1 MEEIAEPTTAE
12 IGTQSSEP
20 VAGNTILGGTEQ
32 LPVTNVGG
40 GENPW
45 AFDPT
50 ALPDDL
56 AREPSLRN
64 FDSVDKL
71 AKSYVHAV
79 RKMGVPAD
87 QLMRVPQNA
96 DDPAW
101 NDVYNSM
108 GRPETPDQY
117 FFDERYAEADLDDFK
132 NVAHNLGLS
141 QKQAENIL
149 DMYSQANYDQN
160 QEAESR
166 HEEMQ
171 ANGVHALQQEWGK
184 SYNENVELARRAFTN
199 FASKEALDIMEDSGL
214 GNHPEI
220 VKMFSKIGNLLK
232 EDGIMVGE
240 PGIGGALSPAMAE
253 EKINTNLSDTD
264 FNKVYLDKTHPQH
277 QKAVEEMTRLFSTVH
292 QR

>member
-1 MEEIAEPTTAE
+1 MEEIAEPTMTE
-12 IGTQSSEP
+12 VGTQSSDAVP
-20 VAGNTILGGTEQ
+20 GNTILGGTEE
-32 LPVTNVGG
+32 LPISSVGG
-40 GENPW
+40 NENPW

-50 ALPDDL
+50 TLPDDL

-117 FFDERYAEADLDDFK
+117 YFDERFADANLDDFR
-132 NVAHNLGLS
+132 NIAHNLGLS
-141 QKQAENIL
+141 QNQAEKIL
-149 DMYSQANYDQN
+149 DMYSQANYDQM
-160 QEAESR
+160 QEAETR
-166 HEEMQ
+166 HGEMQ
-171 ANGVHALQQEWGK
+171 AQGINALQKEWGK

-240 PGIGGALSPAMAE
+240 PGIGDALSPAMAQ
-253 EKINTNLSDTD
+253 EKIDNNLGDSE
-264 FNKVYLDKTHPQH
+264 FNKIYLDKTHPQH
-277 QKAVEEMTRLFSTVH
+277 QKAVEEMTRLFSTAH
-292 QR
+292 R

>member
-12 IGTQSSEP
+12 IGTQSSDAVP
-20 VAGNTILGGTEQ
+20 GNTILGGTEE
-32 LPVTNVGG
+32 LPISNVGG
-40 GENPW
+40 SENPW
-45 AFDPT
+45 SFDPT
-50 ALPDDL
+50 SLPDDL

-117 FFDERYAEADLDDFK
+117 YFDERFADANLDDFR
-132 NVAHNLGLS
+132 NIAHNLGLS
-141 QKQAENIL
+141 QNQAEKIL
-149 DMYSQANYDQN
+149 DMYSQANYDQM
-160 QEAESR
+160 QEAETR
-166 HEEMQ
+166 HGEMQ
-171 ANGVHALQQEWGK
+171 AQGINALQKEWGK

-240 PGIGGALSPAMAE
+240 PGIGDALSPAMAQ
-253 EKINTNLSDTD
+253 EKIDNNLGDSE
-264 FNKVYLDKTHPQH
+264 FNKIYLDKTHPQH
-277 QKAVEEMTRLFSTVH
+277 QKAVEEMTRLFSTAH
-292 QR
+292 R

>member
-12 IGTQSSEP
+12 IGTQSSDAVP
-20 VAGNTILGGTEQ
+20 GNTILGGTEE
-32 LPVTNVGG
+32 LPISNVGG
-40 GENPW
+40 NENPW

-50 ALPDDL
+50 TLPDDL

-117 FFDERYAEADLDDFK
+117 YFDERFADANLDDFR
-132 NVAHNLGLS
+132 NIAHNLGLS
-141 QKQAENIL
+141 QNQAEKIL
-149 DMYSQANYDQN
+149 DMYSQANYDQM
-160 QEAESR
+160 QEAETR
-166 HEEMQ
+166 HGEMQ
-171 ANGVHALQQEWGK
+171 AQGINALQKEWGK

-232 EDGIMVGE
+232 EDGIMGGE
-240 PGIGGALSPAMAE
+240 PGIGDSLSPAMAQ
-253 EKINTNLSDTD
+253 EKIDNNLGDSE
-264 FNKVYLDKTHPQH
+264 FNKIYLDKTHPQH
-277 QKAVEEMTRLFSTVH
+277 QKAVEEMTRLFSTAH
-292 QR
+292 R

>member
-1 MEEIAEPTTAE
+1 MEEIAEPTMTE
-12 IGTQSSEP
+12 VGTQSSDAVP
-20 VAGNTILGGTEQ
+20 GNTILGGTEE
-32 LPVTNVGG
+32 LPISNVGG
-40 GENPW
+40 NENPW

-50 ALPDDL
+50 SLPDDL

-108 GRPETPDQY
+108 GRPESADQY
-117 FFDERYAEADLDDFK
+117 TFDERYAEANLDDFK
-132 NVAHNLGLS
+132 NIAHNLGLS
-141 QKQAENIL
+141 QNQAEKIL
-149 DMYSQANYDQN
+149 DMYSQANYDQME
-160 QEAESR
+160 QAEAR
-166 HEEMQ
+166 HSEMQ
-171 ANGVHALQQEWGK
+171 VEGINALQKEWGK

-199 FASKEALDIMEDSGL
+199 FASKEALDVMEDSGL

-240 PGIGGALSPAMAE
+240 PGIGDALSPAMAQ
-253 EKINTNLSDTD
+253 EKIDNNLGDSE
-264 FNKVYLDKTHPQH
+264 FNKIYLDKTHPQH
-277 QKAVEEMTRLFSTVH
+277 QKAVDEMTRLFSTAH
-292 QR
+292 R

>member
-1 MEEIAEPTTAE
+1 MEEIAEPTMTE
-12 IGTQSSEP
+12 IGTQSSDA
-20 VAGNTILGGTEQ
+20 VRGNTILGGTEE
-32 LPVTNVGG
+32 LPISSVGG
-40 GENPW
+40 NENPW

-50 ALPDDL
+50 TLPDDL

-117 FFDERYAEADLDDFK
+117 YFDERFADANLDDFR
-132 NVAHNLGLS
+132 NIAHNLGLS
-141 QKQAENIL
+141 QNQAEKIL
-149 DMYSQANYDQN
+149 DMYSQANYDQM
-160 QEAESR
+160 QEAETR
-166 HEEMQ
+166 HGEMQ
-171 ANGVHALQQEWGK
+171 AQGINALQKEWGK

-240 PGIGGALSPAMAE
+240 PGIGDALSPAMAQ
-253 EKINTNLSDTD
+253 EKIDNNLGDSE
-264 FNKVYLDKTHPQH
+264 FNKIYLDKTHPQH
-277 QKAVEEMTRLFSTVH
+277 QKAVEEMTRLFSTAH
-292 QR
+292 R

>member
-1 MEEIAEPTTAE
+1 MEEIAEPTMTE
-12 IGTQSSEP
+12 VGTQSSDAVP
-20 VAGNTILGGTEQ
+20 GNTILGGTEE
-32 LPVTNVGG
+32 LPISNVGG
-40 GENPW
+40 SENPW
-45 AFDPT
+45 SFDPT
-50 ALPDDL
+50 SLPDDL

-87 QLMRVPQNA
+87 QLMRVPQNE

-101 NDVYNSM
+101 GDVYNSI

-117 FFDERYAEADLDDFK
+117 AFDERYDESNLEDYK
-132 NVAHNLGLS
+132 NIAHQLGLT
-141 QKQAENIL
+141 QNQANKIL
-149 DMYSQANYDQN
+149 DMWSQANYDQSQQA
-160 QEAESR
+160 QENYEG
-166 HEEMQ
+166 MQ
-171 ANGVHALQQEWGK
+171 AQGVHALQKEWGK

-220 VKMFSKIGNLLK
+220 VKMFSKIGQLLK

-240 PGIGGALSPAMAE
+240 PGIGDALSPAMAQ
-253 EKINTNLSDTD
+253 EKIDNNLGDSE
-264 FNKVYLDKTHPQH
+264 FNKIYLDKTHPQH
-277 QKAVEEMTRLFSTVH
+277 QKAVDEMTRLFSTAH
-292 QR
+292 R

>member
-1 MEEIAEPTTAE
+1 MEEIAEPTTTE
-12 IGTQSSEP
+12 VGTSSSDTVAGNSILGSSEP
-20 VAGNTILGGTEQ
+20 
-32 LPVTNVGG
+32 LPVNNVGG
-40 GENPW
+40 TDNPW
-45 AFDPT
+45 SFDPT

-56 AREPSLRN
+56 SREPSLRN

-87 QLMRVPQNA
+87 QLMRVPQG
-96 DDPAW
+96 DEDPGW
-101 NDVYNSM
+101 NDIYNTI
-108 GRPETPDQY
+108 GRPETPDGY
-117 FFDERYAEADLDDFK
+117 EFDERYTDTNLEDYK
-132 NVAHNLGLS
+132 NIAHNLGLTQNQANKILYMWS
-141 QKQAENIL
+141 DSNYYQAE
-149 DMYSQANYDQN
+149 Q
-160 QEAESR
+160 AESR

-171 ANGVHALQQEWGK
+171 AQGVHELQTEWGK

-199 FASKEALDIMEDSGL
+199 FASSEALELMENTGL

-240 PGIGGALSPAMAE
+240 PGVGGALSPAMAQ
-253 EKINTNLSDTD
+253 EKINTNLSDSE

-277 QKAVEEMTRLFSTVH
+277 QRAVDEMTRLFSTAH
-292 QR
+292 R

>member
-1 MEEIAEPTTAE
+1 MEEIAEPTMTE
-12 IGTQSSEP
+12 VGTQSSDAVP
-20 VAGNTILGGTEQ
+20 GNTILGGTEE
-32 LPVTNVGG
+32 LPISNVGG
-40 GENPW
+40 SENPW
-45 AFDPT
+45 SFDPT
-50 ALPDDL
+50 SLPDDL

-117 FFDERYAEADLDDFK
+117 TFDERYAEANLDDFK
-132 NVAHNLGLS
+132 NIAHNLGLS
-141 QKQAENIL
+141 QNQAEKIL
-149 DMYSQANYDQN
+149 DMYSQANYDQME
-160 QEAESR
+160 QAEAR
-166 HEEMQ
+166 HSEMQ
-171 ANGVHALQQEWGK
+171 VEGINALQKEWGK

-199 FASKEALDIMEDSGL
+199 FASKEALDVMEDSGL

-240 PGIGGALSPAMAE
+240 PGIGDSLSPAMAQ
-253 EKINTNLSDTD
+253 EKIDNNLGDSE
-264 FNKVYLDKTHPQH
+264 FNKIYLDKTHPQH
-277 QKAVEEMTRLFSTVH
+277 QKAVDEMTRLFSTAH
-292 QR
+292 R

>member
-12 IGTQSSEP
+12 IGTQSSDAVP
-20 VAGNTILGGTEQ
+20 GNTILGGTEE
-32 LPVTNVGG
+32 LPISSVGG
-40 GENPW
+40 NENPW

-50 ALPDDL
+50 TLPDDL

-71 AKSYVHAV
+71 AKSYVPAV

-117 FFDERYAEADLDDFK
+117 YFDERFADANLDDFR
-132 NVAHNLGLS
+132 NIAHNLGLS
-141 QKQAENIL
+141 QNQAEKIL
-149 DMYSQANYDQN
+149 DMYSQANYDQM
-160 QEAESR
+160 QEAETR
-166 HEEMQ
+166 HGEMQ
-171 ANGVHALQQEWGK
+171 AQGINALQKEWGK

-240 PGIGGALSPAMAE
+240 PGIGDALSPAMAQ
-253 EKINTNLSDTD
+253 EKIDNNLGDSE
-264 FNKVYLDKTHPQH
+264 FNKIYLDKTHPQH
-277 QKAVEEMTRLFSTVH
+277 QKAVEEMTRLFSTAH
-292 QR
+292 R

>member
-1 MEEIAEPTTAE
+1 MEEIAEPTMTE
-12 IGTQSSEP
+12 VGTQSSDAVP
-20 VAGNTILGGTEQ
+20 GNTILGGTEE
-32 LPVTNVGG
+32 LPISNVGG
-40 GENPW
+40 SENPW
-45 AFDPT
+45 SFDPT
-50 ALPDDL
+50 SLPDDL

-117 FFDERYAEADLDDFK
+117 YFDERFADANLDDFR
-132 NVAHNLGLS
+132 NIAHNLGLS
-141 QKQAENIL
+141 QNQAEKIL
-149 DMYSQANYDQN
+149 DMYSQANYDQM
-160 QEAESR
+160 QEAETR
-166 HEEMQ
+166 HGEMQ
-171 ANGVHALQQEWGK
+171 AQGINALQKEWGK

-240 PGIGGALSPAMAE
+240 PGIGDALSPAMAQ
-253 EKINTNLSDTD
+253 EKIDNNLGDSE
-264 FNKVYLDKTHPQH
+264 FNKIYLDKTHPQH
-277 QKAVEEMTRLFSTVH
+277 QKAVEEMTRLFSTAH
-292 QR
+292 R

>member
-1 MEEIAEPTTAE
+1 MEEIAEPTMTE
-12 IGTQSSEP
+12 VGTQSSDAVP
-20 VAGNTILGGTEQ
+20 GNTILGGTEE
-32 LPVTNVGG
+32 LPISNVGG
-40 GENPW
+40 NENPW

-50 ALPDDL
+50 TLPDDL

-117 FFDERYAEADLDDFK
+117 YFDERFADANLDDFR
-132 NVAHNLGLS
+132 NIAHNLGLS
-141 QKQAENIL
+141 QNQAEKIL
-149 DMYSQANYDQN
+149 DMYSQANYDQM
-160 QEAESR
+160 QEAETR
-166 HEEMQ
+166 HGEMQ
-171 ANGVHALQQEWGK
+171 AQGINALQKEWGK

-240 PGIGGALSPAMAE
+240 PGIGDALSPAMAQ
-253 EKINTNLSDTD
+253 EKIDNNLGDSE
-264 FNKVYLDKTHPQH
+264 FNKIYLDKTHPQH
-277 QKAVEEMTRLFSTVH
+277 QKAVEEMTRLFSTAH
-292 QR
+292 R

>member
-1 MEEIAEPTTAE
+1 MEEIAEPTMTE
-12 IGTQSSEP
+12 VGTQSSDAVP
-20 VAGNTILGGTEQ
+20 GNTILGGTEE
-32 LPVTNVGG
+32 LPISNVGG
-40 GENPW
+40 SENPW
-45 AFDPT
+45 SFDPT
-50 ALPDDL
+50 SLPDDL

-117 FFDERYAEADLDDFK
+117 YFDERFADANLDDFR
-132 NVAHNLGLS
+132 NIAHNLGLS
-141 QKQAENIL
+141 QNQAEKIL
-149 DMYSQANYDQN
+149 DMYSQANYDQM
-160 QEAESR
+160 QEAETR
-166 HEEMQ
+166 HGEMQ
-171 ANGVHALQQEWGK
+171 AQGINALQKEWGK

-240 PGIGGALSPAMAE
+240 PGIGDALSPAMAQ
-253 EKINTNLSDTD
+253 EKIDNNLGDSE
-264 FNKVYLDKTHPQH
+264 FNKIYLDKTHPQH
-277 QKAVEEMTRLFSTVH
+277 QKAVDEMTRLFSTAH
-292 QR
+292 R

>member
-12 IGTQSSEP
+12 IGTQSSDAVP
-20 VAGNTILGGTEQ
+20 GNTILGGTEE
-32 LPVTNVGG
+32 LPISSVGG
-40 GENPW
+40 NENPW
-45 AFDPT
+45 AIDPT
-50 ALPDDL
+50 TLPDDL

-117 FFDERYAEADLDDFK
+117 YFDERFADANLDDFR
-132 NVAHNLGLS
+132 NIAHNLGLS
-141 QKQAENIL
+141 QNQAEKIL
-149 DMYSQANYDQN
+149 DMYSQANYDQM
-160 QEAESR
+160 QEAETR
-166 HEEMQ
+166 HGEMQ
-171 ANGVHALQQEWGK
+171 AQGINALQKEWGK

-240 PGIGGALSPAMAE
+240 PGIGDALSPAMAQ
-253 EKINTNLSDTD
+253 EKIDNNLGDSE
-264 FNKVYLDKTHPQH
+264 FNKIYLDKTHPQH
-277 QKAVEEMTRLFSTVH
+277 QKAVDEMTRLFSTAH
-292 QR
+292 R

>member
-1 MEEIAEPTTAE
+1 M
-12 IGTQSSEP
+12 
-20 VAGNTILGGTEQ
+20 
-32 LPVTNVGG
+32 
-40 GENPW
+40 
-45 AFDPT
+45 
-50 ALPDDL
+50 PDDL

-117 FFDERYAEADLDDFK
+117 YFDERFADANLDDFR
-132 NVAHNLGLS
+132 NIAHNLGLS
-141 QKQAENIL
+141 QNQAEKIL
-149 DMYSQANYDQN
+149 DMYSQANYDQM
-160 QEAESR
+160 QEAETR
-166 HEEMQ
+166 HGEMQ
-171 ANGVHALQQEWGK
+171 AQGINALQKEWGK

-240 PGIGGALSPAMAE
+240 PGIGDALSPAMAQ
-253 EKINTNLSDTD
+253 EKIDNNLGDSE
-264 FNKVYLDKTHPQH
+264 FNKIYLDKTHPQH
-277 QKAVEEMTRLFSTVH
+277 QKAVEEMTRLFSTAH
-292 QR
+292 R